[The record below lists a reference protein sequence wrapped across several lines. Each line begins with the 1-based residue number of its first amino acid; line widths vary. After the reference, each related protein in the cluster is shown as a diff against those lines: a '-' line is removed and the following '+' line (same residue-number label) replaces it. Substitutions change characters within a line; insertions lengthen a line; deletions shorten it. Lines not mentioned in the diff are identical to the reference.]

1 VAPIEV
7 HRALW
12 PATPWYVPG
21 RPAPH
26 VTGQGAGQAAEQLR
40 LSRPAPFRTGE
51 QVGAGSPD
59 VDTENQD
66 QENSGDDRG
75 GDLPGEGVGVAPS

>member
-1 VAPIEV
+1 MTPRGPHGRLAGASVV
-7 HRALW
+7 RARQ
-12 PATPWYVPG
+12 AG
-21 RPAPH
+21 AA
-26 VTGQGAGQAAEQLR
+26 VTAQDAGQAAEQLR
-40 LSRPAPFRTGE
+40 LSRPAPARTGE
-51 QVGAGSPD
+51 QVGRGSPD